1 MEIYDL
7 RENSWKV
14 IQTSLSMPRM
24 LMTAISAEKDRAIFF
39 GGVDEQGQ
47 HLATVEEIDFL
58 KNSS

>member
-1 MEIYDL
+1 
-7 RENSWKV
+7 
-14 IQTSLSMPRM
+14 M